1 MSRSRRTQK
10 RRSTARRGV
19 LTFEWILM
27 VTLLV
32 VGLIGALGAVRNA
45 MLDEL
50 MDLEGAIEAMN
61 FSGKGGP
68 TPAPGDS
75 SAVVVDDSYAWWS
88 TQARSR

>member
-1 MSRSRRTQK
+1 MSRWRTTRK

-19 LTFEWILM
+19 LTFEWILI
-27 VTLLV
+27 VTLLI

-61 FSGKGGP
+61 FSGNGG
-68 TPAPGDS
+68 TPPASGNNS
-75 SAVVVDDSYAWWS
+75 SAVVDDSYAWWNS
-88 TQARSR
+88 QARGR